1 MDINRLTL
9 SVVTLAICILLESI
23 VGEGIFL
30 HAIVLGTGF
39 PHVILGLRY
48 SRRGLSAAMNQMT
61 SKLILLIAVPLG
73 ILAITYEWDLLA
85 LVFYFGLHHA
95 LAETYFEKVKP
106 SVRDSWKR
114 GLLVVS
120 IFSSY
125 LFATRADIGLSYA
138 FNTTM
143 LAISLTSSSIYLSLN
158 RVKLFDKSKI
168 LGYLNNHSWAII
180 GPSLAIF
187 AIWSPIDWKI
197 IILYHFAFYGLLP
210 LLKKDMVHGAKRKQ
224 FWIEGA
230 VWNGLGLLFFLM
242 LAVVA
247 IKWNKPSVIYIPTQC
262 FLALTYLHI
271 TWSFLIS
278 PANPEWIKRIVGPG
292 AKTAV

>member
-1 MDINRLTL
+1 MEINRLKL
-9 SVVTLAICILLESI
+9 SVVTLVICILLGSLVHE
-23 VGEGIFL
+23 IFL

-39 PHVILGLRY
+39 PHVLLGLKY
-48 SRRGLSAAMNQMT
+48 SRKGLSAAMNQTT
-61 SKLILLIAVPLG
+61 SKLILLITASLG

-95 LAETYFEKVKP
+95 LAETYFGKVQP
-106 SVRDSWKR
+106 SALESWKR
-114 GLLVVS
+114 VLLVVS

-125 LFATRADIGLSYA
+125 LFATRLDAGMSYA
-138 FNTTM
+138 FNATM
-143 LAISLTSSSIYLSLN
+143 LAISLTSSSIYLSLI
-158 RVKLFDKSKI
+158 RVKLVDKSKI
-168 LGYLNNHSWAII
+168 LGFLNDHSWSII

-187 AIWSPIDWKI
+187 AIWSPIDWEI
-197 IILYHFAFYGLLP
+197 IILYHFTFYGLLP
-210 LLKKDMVHGAKRKQ
+210 LLKKDMVSGTKRKK

-230 VWNGLGLLFFLM
+230 VWNGLGLLLFLI

-247 IKWNKPSVIYIPTQC
+247 IEWNKPSALYIPMQC

-278 PANPEWIKRIVGPG
+278 PANPEWIKRIVGQG

>member
-1 MDINRLTL
+1 MEINRLKL

-23 VGEGIFL
+23 LHETFL

-39 PHVILGLRY
+39 PHVLLGLKY
-48 SRRGLSAAMNQMT
+48 SRKGLSAAMNQTT
-61 SKLILLIAVPLG
+61 SKLILLIAAPLG

-95 LAETYFEKVKP
+95 LAETYFRKVQL
-106 SVRDSWKR
+106 SVLESWKR

-125 LFATRADIGLSYA
+125 LFATRADTGMNYA
-138 FNTTM
+138 FNATM
-143 LAISLTSSSIYLSLN
+143 LAISLTSSSIYLSLF
-158 RVKLFDKSKI
+158 RVKLVDKSKI
-168 LGYLNNHSWAII
+168 LEFLNNHSWLII

-187 AIWSPIDWKI
+187 AIWYPIDWKI
-197 IILYHFAFYGLLP
+197 IILYHFTFYGLLP
-210 LLKKDMVHGAKRKQ
+210 LLKKDMVRGAKRKK

-230 VWNGLGLLFFLM
+230 VWNGLGLLLFLI

-247 IKWNKPSVIYIPTQC
+247 IKWSKPSALYIPIQC

-278 PANPEWIKRIVGPG
+278 PANPVWIKRIVGQG
-292 AKTAV
+292 AKAAV